1 MKLSV
6 ALIIATAMMMMII
19 PSVHATGGP
28 APTLST
34 DQADCFRN
42 VVSDGDIFC
51 LIRYDLPTFV
61 TATPP
66 PVSAE
71 AWCAELVDQDGC
83 TADPVEP
90 TNETSQITDSAFVTL
105 YQNCGVDC
113 STGTLESQVRTPR
126 INFALGGAYLAPGHA
141 VTFGDPTVNGC
152 VQSSTTLFTVA
163 SISCIPTIA
172 TAANPAP
179 PITMSPVI
187 PCNLKN
193 AMIPSIRKN
202 SVAIAPPEI
211 PNKIVPRFVNAVGR
225 SVPDAVA
232 SKDDCNASGVPLGV
246 AKSSS
251 CDDSMAAWNLSGMI

>member
-6 ALIIATAMMMMII
+6 ALIIATAMVMMII

-141 VTFGDPTVNGC
+141 VTWGDPTVNGC

-163 SISCIPTIA
+163 SISCIPVTWNS
-172 TAANPAP
+172 AAVDQASQL
-179 PITMSPVI
+179 IQLGSD
-187 PCNLKN
+187 L
-193 AMIPSIRKN
+193 
-202 SVAIAPPEI
+202 
-211 PNKIVPRFVNAVGR
+211 VGDLR
-225 SVPDAVA
+225 SLETDR
-232 SKDDCNASGVPLGV
+232 
-246 AKSSS
+246 
-251 CDDSMAAWNLSGMI
+251 NLSLFSYVSNNLIPVPVEYCRSRRFL